1 MNHRQLLAHFP
12 KALHPSSS
20 RVPTKPQW
28 KVCTEDIHYTSLPSP
43 LHSFGSTY
51 STLAEDFQVSFI
63 VRGGGWGVCVVVFGS
78 VMFPKGFLESCGS
91 HLQSEGHI
99 DKNLGEKG

>member
-1 MNHRQLLAHFP
+1 M
-12 KALHPSSS
+12 
-20 RVPTKPQW
+20 
-28 KVCTEDIHYTSLPSP
+28 
-43 LHSFGSTY
+43 
-51 STLAEDFQVSFI
+51 SFI

-99 DKNLGEKG
+99 DKNRRERMKGVG

>member
-1 MNHRQLLAHFP
+1 M
-12 KALHPSSS
+12 
-20 RVPTKPQW
+20 
-28 KVCTEDIHYTSLPSP
+28 
-43 LHSFGSTY
+43 
-51 STLAEDFQVSFI
+51 SFI

-99 DKNLGEKG
+99 DKNRRERKDVSDFFHPYYIDSLTDFCLSSEELFTCDSNKMLTWGCS